1 MEKALMESPGY
12 VCHAM
17 QLVQTEVQKQRYTLR
32 KWLKITGK
40 GDPLSFGKALVG
52 KA

>member
-1 MEKALMESPGY
+1 VS
-12 VCHAM
+12 CHATSPEG
-17 QLVQTEVQKQRYTLR
+17 QTEVQKQRYTLR